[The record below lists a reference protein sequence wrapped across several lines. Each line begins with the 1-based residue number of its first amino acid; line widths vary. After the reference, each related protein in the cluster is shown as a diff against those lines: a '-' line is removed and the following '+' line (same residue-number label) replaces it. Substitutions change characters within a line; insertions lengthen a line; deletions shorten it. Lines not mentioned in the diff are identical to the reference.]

1 MLDRR
6 ADKQYEETMDK
17 GPFHQ
22 RSNDSL
28 FIVGDRWGSVGI
40 DEGMLSVSEF
50 VSGLRAGRYHA
61 PLPTLRPGFG
71 VDDRELEVLRRE
83 LEQHGLDPVALSGMR
98 EPDCVEIAH
107 THKRNPRNVLL
118 AKLVCLDGAHYRAA
132 LRLDSNNELLLD
144 HVTGCHISA
153 MVMTEAAR
161 QMFLAVTEQY
171 FLGGEADGHHRFV
184 INDWQASFE
193 NFLFPLDA
201 VIDYRIEEVDHDK
214 ADRLRFRVEV
224 LVKQAG
230 TVAARVRISF
240 TVFDA
245 AYLTRYEMK
254 QAART
259 IRRLKAGLAHPDST
273 E

>member
-1 MLDRR
+1 
-6 ADKQYEETMDK
+6 MDK
-17 GPFHQ
+17 GPFHD
-22 RSNDSL
+22 RLNDSL
-28 FIVGDRWGSVGI
+28 FIVGDCWGNVGI
-40 DEGMLSVSEF
+40 DDGMISVSEF
-50 VSGLRAGRYHA
+50 ISGLRAGRYHA

-71 VDDRELEVLRRE
+71 VDNRELDVLRSE
-83 LEQHGLDPVALSGMR
+83 LERLGLDPIALSGMHQ
-98 EPDCVEIAH
+98 PDSVEIAH
-107 THKRNPRNVLL
+107 THKRNPQNVLL
-118 AKLVCLDGAHYRAA
+118 AKLERLDDAHYQAA
-132 LRLDSNNELLLD
+132 LRLTRNNELLLD

-171 FLGGEADGHHRFV
+171 FLGGEAGGRHRFV

-201 VIDYRIEEVDHDK
+201 VIDYRIEGIERDK
-214 ADRLRFRVEV
+214 SDRLRFRVEL

-230 TVAARVRISF
+230 SVAARIRISF
-240 TVFDA
+240 TVFDTA
-245 AYLTRYEMK
+245 CLTRYEMK

-259 IRRLKAGLAHPDST
+259 VRRLKACLAHPDST